1 MGLEGSSGANPLGD
15 KQQIK
20 KGQNIFGDGE
30 QKLNSTFGFGF
41 KHSNTPE
48 GVKEFSYTGSLDY
61 QGTTSGMVDY
71 SGVANYGGQVEYT
84 DAGSVDYSGTVDYS
98 GQTGYSGSADYSTTG
113 FHEYKTDYSH
123 PELN

>member
-1 MGLEGSSGANPLGD
+1 MGLEGISGANPLGD

-41 KHSNTPE
+41 NHSNTPE
-48 GVKEFSYTGSLDY
+48 GVREFSYTGSLDY
-61 QGTTSGMVDY
+61 SGSADY
-71 SGVANYGGQVEYT
+71 S
-84 DAGSVDYSGTVDYS
+84 GSVDYSGTVDYS
-98 GQTGYSGSADYSTTG
+98 GQTGYSGSADYLTTE